1 MSLAD
6 ELEKLA
12 LLQERG
18 VITADEFQRV
28 KARLLDG
35 SGLTPALA
43 PLESTMRRSLNDRW
57 LGGVCGGL
65 ARMLGVQAW
74 IVRLAVTLLTFFW
87 GAGLVIYIL
96 LWVFVPEEGD
106 ANT

>member
-12 LLQERG
+12 SLQERG
-18 VITADEFQRV
+18 VITADEFQRG
-28 KARLLDG
+28 KARLLGDG
-35 SGLTPALA
+35 VPVAGSQPV
-43 PLESTMRRSLNDRW
+43 ESAMRRSLSDRW

-65 ARMLGVQAW
+65 ARVLGVEAW

-87 GAGLVIYIL
+87 GAGLVIYVL

-106 ANT
+106 ANS